1 MTRRS
6 LSRSAS
12 AGLLLGT
19 LLFAAPAAAE
29 PVRITSGHLT
39 AEGPHEFVT
48 FDFAGTD
55 GFTFKGSLSPIDGVL
70 FPFLQCDVPECPA
83 GTSINLLTN
92 FSGSAFQSS
101 VATLRGIEYTDIGSQ
116 VSGAF
121 VSAVFEFTGSAI
133 APPWAN
139 GADAIVS
146 APFLLAGQFQY
157 LPDAF
162 ATLSGSGVA
171 TLSLRPISTGETSWT
186 VDSYRFTFADA
197 EPVPEP
203 ATLTLIGS
211 GLAAAIAARR
221 RRRQS

>member
-1 MTRRS
+1 V
-6 LSRSAS
+6 SAS

-19 LLFAAPAAAE
+19 VLFAGPAAAD

-39 AEGPHEFVT
+39 AAGPHEFAT

-55 GFTFKGSLSPIDGVL
+55 GFTFKGALSPIDGVL
-70 FPFLQCDVPECPA
+70 FPFIQCDVPECPP

-92 FSGSAFQSS
+92 FSGSAFQGS

-121 VSAVFEFTGSAI
+121 VSAFFELTGSAV
-133 APPWAN
+133 APAWAN
-139 GADAIVS
+139 GQNATVS
-146 APFLLAGQFQY
+146 APFLLTGQFQY

-162 ATLSGSGVA
+162 VTLAGSGVA
-171 TLSLRPISTGETSWT
+171 TVSLVPIVTGEGTWT
-186 VDSYRFTFADA
+186 VDSFRFAFEDS

-211 GLAAAIAARR
+211 GLAAAVAARR
-221 RRRQS
+221 RRRSSRP